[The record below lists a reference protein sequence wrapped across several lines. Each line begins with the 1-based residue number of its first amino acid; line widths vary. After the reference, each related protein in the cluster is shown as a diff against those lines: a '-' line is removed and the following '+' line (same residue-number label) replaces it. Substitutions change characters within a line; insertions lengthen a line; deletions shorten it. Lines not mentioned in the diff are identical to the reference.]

1 MSDENKD
8 KINDLL
14 EAIENAQSN
23 LSRAKQL
30 ISELGLGDIEE
41 ISKKAEGLD
50 FMENNK
56 NEKIVEGV
64 FDGQNMIGPDGE
76 KYTIPANYASKSK
89 LVEGDILKLTISDD
103 GSFVYK
109 QIGPVER
116 KRVTGAL
123 VKDEETG
130 DFKMVAGGKSYKL
143 ILASVTY
150 FKGEPG
156 DEVIGLTTEEGSSKW
171 AAVENII
178 KEGSEENKKL
188 LEDGTDAELDIGV
201 DIQLEDK

>member
-8 KINDLL
+8 KIIDLL
-14 EAIENAQSN
+14 EAIENAQAN
-23 LSRAKQL
+23 LSRAKQ
-30 ISELGLGDIEE
+30 IIPELGLGE
-41 ISKKAEGLD
+41 IDEFVKKAEGLGM
-50 FMENNK
+50 MENSK
-56 NEKIVEGV
+56 DEKIVEGV
-64 FDGQNMIGPDGE
+64 FDGQNMIGSDGE
-76 KYTIPANYASKSK
+76 KFTIPANYASKSK
-89 LVEGDILKLTISDD
+89 LVEGDILKLTIAND

-123 VKDEETG
+123 VKDDETG
-130 DFKMVAGGKSYKL
+130 DFKMVAKGKSYKL

-156 DEVIGLTTEEGSSKW
+156 DEVIGLTPIEDGSKW

-178 KEGSEENKKL
+178 KEGEEKPL

-201 DIQLEDK
+201 DIQLDKE